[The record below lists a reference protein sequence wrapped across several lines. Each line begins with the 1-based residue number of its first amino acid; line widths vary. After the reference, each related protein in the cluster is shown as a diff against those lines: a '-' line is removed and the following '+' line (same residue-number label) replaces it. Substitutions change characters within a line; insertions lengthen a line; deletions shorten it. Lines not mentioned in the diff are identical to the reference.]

1 MRPLILIVGIIIIIG
16 GVVLLEE
23 PLSQSGS
30 KTITPTTP
38 AHFHITERVPIQSS
52 QPVTLSWSSNTSVN
66 LIVLT
71 CSSINTSAPEWMQCT
86 GGSNL
91 TETGSSGSATTN
103 VPVGGY
109 LWVVVLGSST
119 ESASV
124 HVTTT
129 LSTEAIGLF
138 GLGAIVVIVGLLLR
152 RGKKPV
158 AAAEAPET
166 SPPAPARAEVQP
178 SPAAPPPTPAESP
191 GEAPLL

>member
-66 LIVLT
+66 LVLLT
-71 CSSINTSAPEWMQCT
+71 CSSINTSAPEWMQCA

-109 LWVVVLGSST
+109 LWVVVLGPST

-138 GLGAIVVIVGLLLR
+138 GLGALVVIVGLLLR

-158 AAAEAPET
+158 AAAEVPET
-166 SPPAPARAEVQP
+166 PPAAPTGVEVQP